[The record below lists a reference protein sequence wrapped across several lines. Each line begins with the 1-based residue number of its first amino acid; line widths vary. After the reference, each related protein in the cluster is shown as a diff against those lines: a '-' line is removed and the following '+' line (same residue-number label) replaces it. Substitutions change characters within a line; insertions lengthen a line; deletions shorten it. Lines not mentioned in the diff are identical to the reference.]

1 VIYVGCHGCGHRF
14 SREATALLNGGGRCP
29 RCASADLDLAELVKK
44 ADASDWQANGEH
56 SFVTWAKGYYTE
68 VFQYGTDARWGWAI
82 RPYPEA
88 DNPIWHNVMGA
99 ITANEAKD
107 EAEAALARMSDNHGT
122 LASKQ
127 ADYTAAEAYIH
138 VQAMKD
144 TLGSMFKGAPF
155 AGYKDFDACVAA
167 NQDKDSPE
175 RYCGK
180 IKHQVEDGKKA
191 TLGLSCKTCGKPVS
205 MVGGYWVHTGGNAPA
220 DGHEA
225 VPDHPA
231 YAARIAAEE
240 DEEEPPY
247 DPEQCPACG
256 SHNTTVMSS
265 SPGLDTGDDPY
276 WWMLCQDCGFGDP
289 DAGHSYGGGH
299 DGWPAHYATH
309 QTRKVKAMV
318 DEIVTHN
325 PQLDRTAAM
334 DLAYKAILRYGAK
347 ESGWY
352 VVDAQTREDL
362 SGPYPNLDAADAA
375 AAKESRQTYVLNE
388 RGETGQQWL
397 HGGS

>member
-1 VIYVGCHGCGHRF
+1 MIYVGCHGCGHRF

-167 NQDKDSPE
+167 NQDKTIP
-175 RYCGK
+175 R
-180 IKHQVEDGKKA
+180 
-191 TLGLSCKTCGKPVS
+191 
-205 MVGGYWVHTGGNAPA
+205 
-220 DGHEA
+220 
-225 VPDHPA
+225 
-231 YAARIAAEE
+231 
-240 DEEEPPY
+240 
-247 DPEQCPACG
+247 
-256 SHNTTVMSS
+256 
-265 SPGLDTGDDPY
+265 
-276 WWMLCQDCGFGDP
+276 
-289 DAGHSYGGGH
+289 
-299 DGWPAHYATH
+299 
-309 QTRKVKAMV
+309 
-318 DEIVTHN
+318 
-325 PQLDRTAAM
+325 RTAARSSTRSRT
-334 DLAYKAILRYGAK
+334 ARRPR
-347 ESGWY
+347 SGSP
-352 VVDAQTREDL
+352 ARR
-362 SGPYPNLDAADAA
+362 AASRSRWSAGTGCTPAA
-375 AAKESRQTYVLNE
+375 THRQTVTKPCLTIPPT
-388 RGETGQQWL
+388 RHASQPKRTKKSRPTTPSSAR
-397 HGGS
+397 HAVRTTPR